1 MSIYVDTLRVY
12 REDKGCGIPTSHLA
26 TDGPIEELHDFAR
39 SIGLPRM
46 AFHGRAKHPHY
57 DVRAADRA
65 RAIAAGA
72 IEVTSKELVRRCF
85 LGKRAS
91 DE

>member
-1 MSIYVDTLRVY
+1 LAVYVDPLRVY
-12 REDKGCGIPTSHLA
+12 REDRGCGVPTSHLA
-26 TDGPIEELHDFAR
+26 TDGPLEELHAFAA

-57 DVRAADRA
+57 DVRAEHRA
-65 RAIAAGA
+65 RAVAAGA
-72 IEVTSKELVRRCF
+72 IEVTSKELVRTCF
-85 LGKRAS
+85 LRR